1 MYHDYIGYEIV
12 STFGNHILMAFEA
25 FQSYY

>member
-12 STFGNHILMAFEA
+12 SNPGNHILMAFEA
-25 FQSYY
+25 FQSNY